1 MIKNK
6 SNGILILLGICL
18 SICLIS
24 CNSKKKALEIQNESI
39 TTQDNQ
45 KWIGALIKAYR
56 SFNEAPNIESADLLF
71 EASELMPKKNW
82 ENYLMVATVYAPNK
96 KNDKAFDALEKALEA
111 GLKDSE
117 LLNSLPP
124 LFSLHN
130 DSRWETLVSK
140 AINKRK
146 AYLKTI
152 ENRALLEAL
161 EKMWMLDQQ
170 ALSEYEQNL
179 KLLDSTA
186 TTEDYSR
193 LFKPVENRW
202 EINKQK
208 LDSIINIHGWP
219 GYKLVGEEGAKI
231 SWAIPQH
238 HPDVFFKNKCLS
250 LIKKSLEKGDT
261 DPNHYAELH
270 DRIAR
275 ETWQKQ
281 IFGASMRNDAPY
293 PIEDPVNV
301 NKRRLELGLPEPIEI
316 YAYYHGIEYKVPN
329 AEESKTE
336 LKLAYK
342 NAQNHYTKF
351 EEFAKKK
358 NIDSANVYISK
369 GISFYGDISNKQL
382 YKAVIELAQMN
393 NKRSE
398 HITLRILKVLIWRK
412 WNGRHEILTQ
422 SEFNSLQSKQEWV
435 KIEELLKMSK

>member
-124 LFSLHN
+124 LSSLHN
-130 DSRWETLVSK
+130 DSRWEALVSK
-140 AINKRK
+140 ASNKRK

-152 ENRALLEAL
+152 ENHALLEAL

-238 HPDVFFKNKCLS
+238 HPDVFFKKKCLS

-261 DPNHYAELH
+261 DANHYAELH

-329 AEESKTE
+329 AEESKAE

-358 NIDSANVYISK
+358 NIDSANVHISK

-382 YKAVIELAQMN
+382 YKAVIELAQIN